1 MYRFKVFAGLA
12 SLFLFLLFLVFNGN
26 DSVSETHS
34 SKETFDKN
42 IYASLKQNTQE
53 LDKELKIAVEQAINS
68 YFDKAITAGEVVGA
82 GVSIIKGE
90 KVLLTDGFGTRNSL
104 TGEKVDGQTVFR
116 LGSLSK
122 GFAGILASDLK
133 GEGKL
138 NWEDRVTDCIP
149 EFELGDRE
157 NTKNITLAHLL
168 SHTSG
173 APYHSFTNLVEA
185 GLSMNEIAS
194 RFTEVQPISKP
205 GEMYSYQNALF
216 ALSGEMMER
225 VTGQDITTSL
235 KERFFNP
242 LEMCSTTMD
251 FDALRKT
258 ENKAKPHVKSR
269 YGWKS
274 GELTNSYFNAIAA
287 GGINSNAEDMA
298 KWMQLLLGHHP
309 ELIAQDALQEAF
321 TPFIEIPGKH
331 KYYQRWP
338 GHTASYYGFGWRIHS
353 YQPEN
358 LGVEN
363 KIWHHGGSV
372 NHFRNEIAIFPEED
386 LGICVLLNNQSKIA
400 QTVIADLYSIVKEV
414 IHVHNE
420 TSINR
425 SVVSSIP
432 SESEGT

>member
-53 LDKELKIAVEQAINS
+53 LDKELKNAVEQAINS
-68 YFDKAITAGEVVGA
+68 YFDKAIAAEEVVGA

-225 VTGQDITTSL
+225 VT
-235 KERFFNP
+235 
-242 LEMCSTTMD
+242 
-251 FDALRKT
+251 
-258 ENKAKPHVKSR
+258 
-269 YGWKS
+269 
-274 GELTNSYFNAIAA
+274 
-287 GGINSNAEDMA
+287 
-298 KWMQLLLGHHP
+298 
-309 ELIAQDALQEAF
+309 
-321 TPFIEIPGKH
+321 
-331 KYYQRWP
+331 
-338 GHTASYYGFGWRIHS
+338 
-353 YQPEN
+353 
-358 LGVEN
+358 
-363 KIWHHGGSV
+363 
-372 NHFRNEIAIFPEED
+372 
-386 LGICVLLNNQSKIA
+386 
-400 QTVIADLYSIVKEV
+400 
-414 IHVHNE
+414 
-420 TSINR
+420 
-425 SVVSSIP
+425 
-432 SESEGT
+432 

>member
-12 SLFLFLLFLVFNGN
+12 SLFLFLFFLVLNGN

-34 SKETFDKN
+34 SKETFDEN

-53 LDKELKIAVEQAINS
+53 LDKELKNAVQHAVYS
-68 YFDKAITAGEVVGA
+68 YFDKAIAAGEVVGA
-82 GVSIIKGE
+82 GVGIIKGE

-138 NWEDRVTDCIP
+138 TWEDRVTDCIP
-149 EFELGDRE
+149 EFELGDGE

-185 GLSMNEIAS
+185 GLSLNEIAG
-194 RFTEVQPISKP
+194 RFAEVQPISKP

-225 VTGQDITTSL
+225 ATGQDITTSL

-242 LEMCSTTMD
+242 LEMCSTTMA

-274 GELTNSYFNAIAA
+274 GELTNSYFNAVVA

-298 KWMQLLLGHHP
+298 KWMQLLLGHRPDVMAH
-309 ELIAQDALQEAF
+309 DALKKAF
-321 TPFIEIPGKH
+321 TPFIEIPGKR

-338 GHTASYYGFGWRIHS
+338 GHTASYYGFGWRIHTYKS
-353 YQPEN
+353 DSA
-358 LGVEN
+358 GVEN

-400 QTVIADLYSIVKEV
+400 QTVIADLFSIVKEV
-414 IHVHNE
+414 IRAHNE